1 MTTEEHN
8 NLDEGQNPV
17 EEDLHDEKDS
27 SVEAEEAVSE
37 ESVDDEPGHTQARA
51 TVVWGTKKSWQLP
64 QKKQPLKKNQQPRP
78 SLLIVLRR
86 CSDGFQIGCQ

>member
-27 SVEAEEAVSE
+27 SVEAEE
-37 ESVDDEPGHTQARA
+37 
-51 TVVWGTKKSWQLP
+51 
-64 QKKQPLKKNQQPRP
+64 
-78 SLLIVLRR
+78 RR
-86 CSDGFQIGCQ
+86 F